1 MRVTALDHVNIN
13 TSKLE
18 ETVRFYV
25 HGLGLKIGE
34 MPVSLRTGVAPNIL
48 GARVCDTHGN
58 AILHFITRD
67 PGASGT
73 GPIDHVALACDD
85 PEAFAARLTAAGYPF
100 RRVDLSEFGR
110 HQIVVLDPNGITLHL
125 SFLIGNEGGR
135 T

>member
-18 ETVRFYV
+18 ETIRFYV
-25 HGLGLKIGE
+25 LGLGLKLGE
-34 MPVSLRTGVAPNIL
+34 MPVSLRTGQAPDIR
-48 GARVCDTHGN
+48 GARVCDAQGN
-58 AILHFITRD
+58 AIVHFI
-67 PGASGT
+67 AKEVVNSGT

-85 PEAFAARLTAAGYPF
+85 PDGFAARLTAAGYAF

-110 HQIVVLDPNGITLHL
+110 HQIVVIDPNGITVHL
-125 SFLIGNEGGR
+125 SFLLGREGSR